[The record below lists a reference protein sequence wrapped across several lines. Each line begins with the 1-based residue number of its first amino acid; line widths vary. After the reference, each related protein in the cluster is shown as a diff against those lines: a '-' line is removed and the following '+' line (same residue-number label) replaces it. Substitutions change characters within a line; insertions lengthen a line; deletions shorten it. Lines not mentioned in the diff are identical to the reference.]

1 MQRILLPAFCLLG
14 IALAGCADP
23 TKDKPK
29 ATVDEP
35 APEPERPT
43 VGAAFV
49 LTEASTIGF
58 VGSKVTGSHEGGF
71 RSFEGRILVVD
82 GDPLRSSVDV
92 TIDVSSMWSDNDRLT
107 EHLMSPDFFDAKT
120 YPTAVFTS
128 TQVRQEGEGHR
139 LVGNLSLHGITKS
152 ISVPANIA
160 VEDDRVTAS
169 AEFAIKRFDFDIR
182 YPGKPDDLIRDDVL
196 ITLSLVADP
205 AEPTE
210 STP

>member
-1 MQRILLPAFCLLG
+1 MKRVLLPVFCLLAV
-14 IALAGCADP
+14 ALAGCADP
-23 TKDKPK
+23 TEDKPK

-35 APEPERPT
+35 VPEPERPAT
-43 VGAAFV
+43 GRAFL

-92 TIDVSSMWSDNDRLT
+92 TIDVPSMGSDSDKLT
-107 EHLMSPDFFDAKT
+107 EHLLSPDFFDAKT
-120 YPTAVFTS
+120 YPTATFTS
-128 TQVRQEGEGHR
+128 TEVRPEGEGYR
-139 LVGNLSLHGITKS
+139 LVGNLTMHGVTKS
-152 ISVPANIA
+152 ISIPANIA

-182 YPGKPDDLIRDDVL
+182 YPGRPDDLIRDDVL
-196 ITLSLVADP
+196 IKLSLVAAP

-210 STP
+210 ATP